1 MIRSRCSRTNRRRS
15 AGEALSS
22 RVKGARSDQIE
33 LKFSPQPHL
42 RVSKPGPDISALHLQ
57 LREPSPVEFA
67 GLCQAEP
74 EFVAVCFYRPLWGAA
89 ARLGPRGGRGI
100 GEPNRAGRLIA
111 SGARTGSIPATQSV
125 IGQARAGRG
134 RRPERTTPPAPP
146 RLRPQKDPRGFPL
159 PRS

>member
-74 EFVAVCFYRPLWGAA
+74 EFVAECFRRPLWGA
-89 ARLGPRGGRGI
+89 
-100 GEPNRAGRLIA
+100 
-111 SGARTGSIPATQSV
+111 
-125 IGQARAGRG
+125 G
-134 RRPERTTPPAPP
+134 RRAPRAAPSRRPGLERLFGGAWERRPARCGWAETGGP
-146 RLRPQKDPRGFPL
+146 
-159 PRS
+159 